1 MALARFDRF
10 TVKARLRLLFAVGAI
25 GLVILG
31 WQSFRVVAARMLQER
46 EAKLRA
52 VVETVH
58 GVLATYGSLAA
69 DGRMTAEEARRN
81 ALQTLKALR
90 YEEREYFWVNDL
102 QPRMVMHPTK
112 PDLDGKDLTN
122 DVDPDGK
129 HLFIEFVRTV
139 RQSGAGYVDYLWP
152 KPGSSVPVRKIS
164 YVKLFEPW
172 GWVVGSGLYVDDL
185 DEAAR
190 EEGTRVL
197 GLAAVILLI
206 VGAGAYAVARTISRA
221 LAVAVRAADQVAN
234 GDLGVELDGA
244 RTGETGRLLDS
255 MAGMAERL
263 SEVVTEVR
271 DSSGA
276 IASAAEESRTVA
288 LTLSESAQT
297 QNGGVE
303 KSREAIQELVVVIQ
317 ENAEDARATDELARR
332 AADEAA
338 AGGKAVEET
347 ALAMRAI
354 AEKISIVS
362 DIAYQTNLLA
372 LNSAIEAARAG
383 EHGRGFAVVA
393 AEVRR
398 LAERSRS
405 AAEEISG
412 LAKGS
417 VGAADRAAGLISR
430 TVPSIRE
437 TSERIMRISDASRRQ
452 HDSVLAI
459 GDAIAALSD
468 VAARQAAAAEE
479 LTASSGA
486 LSDRAEALAHTVA
499 FFRSSAEPPRLHL
512 APELEAAS
520 LAAARDRVARSLPES
535 YETRRRPGPGRVRV
549 QSPPR

>member
-1 MALARFDRF
+1 MKLARFENL
-10 TVKARLRLLFAVGAI
+10 TVRARLRLLFAVGAM
-25 GLVILG
+25 GLAILG
-31 WQSFRVVAARMLQER
+31 WQSFRVVTARMLQER

-58 GVLATYGSLAA
+58 GVLATYGALAA
-69 DGRMTAEEARRN
+69 DGRMTPEDARRD
-81 ALQTLKALR
+81 ALRTLKALR

-102 QPRMVMHPTK
+102 EPRMVMHPTK
-112 PDLDGKDLTN
+112 PELDGKDLTN
-122 DVDPDGK
+122 DVDPNGK
-129 HLFIEFVRTV
+129 HLFVEFVRTV
-139 RQSGAGYVDYLWP
+139 RRSGAGYVDYLWP
-152 KPGSSVPVRKIS
+152 KPGSSEPVRKIS

-185 DEAAR
+185 EAAGR

-197 GLAAVILLI
+197 GLAAAILLI
-206 VGAGAYAVARTISRA
+206 LGAGATWVARTISRA
-221 LAVAVRAADQVAN
+221 LGVAVRVAGQVAN
-234 GDLGVELDGA
+234 GELAVELDGA
-244 RTGETGRLLDS
+244 RTGETGRLLDA

-263 SEVVTEVR
+263 SEVVAEVR

-288 LTLSESAQT
+288 MTLSESAQT
-297 QNGGVE
+297 QNGGVD
-303 KSREAIQELVVVIQ
+303 KSREAIQELVVIIQ
-317 ENAEDARATDELARR
+317 ENAEEARATDTLARR
-332 AADEAA
+332 AADEAV

-347 ALAMRAI
+347 ARAMRAI

-412 LAKGS
+412 LAEGS
-417 VGAADRAAGLISR
+417 VKAADRAAGVIGR
-430 TVPSIRE
+430 TLPSIRE
-437 TSERIMRISDASRRQ
+437 TSERVMRISDASRQQ
-452 HDSVLAI
+452 HVSVIAI

-468 VAARQAAAAEE
+468 VAAQQAAAAEE

-486 LSDRAEALAHTVA
+486 LSDRAEALAHTVE
-499 FFRSSAEPPRLHL
+499 FFRTSVDRPRVDLG
-512 APELEAAS
+512 PELDAGS
-520 LAAARDRVARSLPES
+520 LPPVRMRSLP
-535 YETRRRPGPGRVRV
+535 
-549 QSPPR
+549 